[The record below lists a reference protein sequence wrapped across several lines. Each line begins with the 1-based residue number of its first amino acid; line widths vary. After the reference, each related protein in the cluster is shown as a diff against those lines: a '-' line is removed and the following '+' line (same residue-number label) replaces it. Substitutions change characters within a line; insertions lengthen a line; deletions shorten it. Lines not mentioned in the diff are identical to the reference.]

1 MEAPVDLVVE
11 DSEHLIQQII
21 FLELVNQES
30 LIPEE
35 EVLGP
40 IMEVLVVLEEVV
52 LEIPDQMEDQDKEEE
67 EEQEEPI
74 QEAEVVEEQKI

>member
-1 MEAPVDLVVE
+1 MDLVVE

>member
-11 DSEHLIQQII
+11 DREHLIQQII

-35 EVLGP
+35 EE
-40 IMEVLVVLEEVV
+40 ITKEV
-52 LEIPDQMEDQDKEEE
+52 MEDYLEDVEIIESLEGHLGEMEE
-67 EEQEEPI
+67 
-74 QEAEVVEEQKI
+74 